1 MARPVRDA
9 WGMKTN
15 RTAIIALLL
24 ITFLGVGPWEPWANA
39 ERLPKSDLD
48 STLQPQCD
56 LCWYP
61 TPDEPN
67 SNRLPTY
74 KQQRPRRPPDSRPQ
88 RYPKGRYKLVPNQ
101 KPSRLSTLRAR
112 SLRNT
117 RLLSTLQISAV
128 DGDTIRAGPDRIRL
142 RGIDTPE
149 LSEPEGQAAKQ
160 RLEALLRNGIVRIV
174 PRGRDVYDR
183 LVADVFVNGQNVAEI
198 LKMEG
203 FAKSR

>member
-1 MARPVRDA
+1 MKAARTTV
-9 WGMKTN
+9 
-15 RTAIIALLL
+15 IALLL
-24 ITFLGVGPWEPWANA
+24 LAFFGLNLWEPCANA
-39 ERLPKSDLD
+39 ERLSKSDLE

-88 RYPKGRYKLVPNQ
+88 RFPKGRYKLAPSH

-149 LSEPEGQAAKQ
+149 LSEPGGQAAKE
-160 RLEALLRNGIVRIV
+160 RLAELLRNGIVRIV

-183 LVADVFVNGQNVAEI
+183 LVADVFVDGQNVADI
-198 LKMEG
+198 LKNEG
-203 FAKSR
+203 FAKMS